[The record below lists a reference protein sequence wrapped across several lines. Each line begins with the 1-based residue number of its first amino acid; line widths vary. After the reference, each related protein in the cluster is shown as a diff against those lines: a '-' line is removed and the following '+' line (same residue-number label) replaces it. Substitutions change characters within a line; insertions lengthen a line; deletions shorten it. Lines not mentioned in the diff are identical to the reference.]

1 MGYDPERLSY
11 WDTGWTGDFVMRMN
25 NKINKDLPPEYRIQI
40 LITVIITGWINQ
52 VLRDIKVPNSRTTLI
67 TTRVRRLFMDPAVS
81 SLISQ
86 GILKLESE
94 KLTGV
99 LQSPPKRSRL
109 VEKVSWNPKR
119 DRDKNGKTYSVTVMT
134 GRIYCATTSSRLS
147 PNFQPNREPGDT
159 EEDN

>member
-1 MGYDPERLSY
+1 
-11 WDTGWTGDFVMRMN
+11 MRMN

-40 LITVIITGWINQ
+40 LMTVTITGWINQ
-52 VLRDIKVPNSRTTLI
+52 VLRDIDSRTTLI
-67 TTRVRRLFMDPAVS
+67 ATRVKGLFMDPAVS

-109 VEKVSWNPKR
+109 VESQLESKKR
-119 DRDKNGKTYSVTVMT
+119 SG
-134 GRIYCATTSSRLS
+134 
-147 PNFQPNREPGDT
+147 
-159 EEDN
+159 